1 MDVVQ
6 NFGAVQD
13 KVLNEGIH
21 FKIPMVQTV
30 ILMDVKIQKAM
41 TDAASSSSDLQDVD
55 LSVAL
60 NYHIIPDKDSF
71 RFFYLICSLPRRDAN
86 EVRNI
91 KNSIVRIITLMR
103 F

>member
-13 KVLNEGIH
+13 KVLNEGIL

-41 TDAASSSSDLQDVD
+41 TDAASSSSD
-55 LSVAL
+55 
-60 NYHIIPDKDSF
+60 
-71 RFFYLICSLPRRDAN
+71 
-86 EVRNI
+86 
-91 KNSIVRIITLMR
+91 
-103 F
+103 